1 MREDTIS
8 KINSVGKVSRI
19 ISKIAQV
26 ITLISAIACIVVG
39 VIFMF
44 IPADAVKSFNGE
56 VIGKIVFD
64 EEKSK
69 MFSFDDSDNEHIK
82 FMGAEFKVKTT
93 ETVEGNNRAVNIDA
107 LAINVDGRHFKL
119 LGITLSFAGSLLLVS
134 LYVVFMFAV
143 RLSKALEICESPF
156 EENVLTAM
164 KNFGYSFIPFG
175 VISVGLTGISAISL
189 ILVILVVIL
198 FINIFNYGA
207 ELQQESDDTV

>member
-1 MREDTIS
+1 MKNDIIA
-8 KINSVGKVSRI
+8 KIHSVGKVSRI
-19 ISKIAQV
+19 VSKIAQV
-26 ITLISAIACIVVG
+26 VTLIGAIACLVVG
-39 VIFMF
+39 VILIF
-44 IPADAVKSFNGE
+44 IPADAVKSFNGTAT
-56 VIGKIVFD
+56 GTIVLD

-69 MFSFDDSDNEHIK
+69 MISFDDSDNEHIK
-82 FMGAEFKVKTT
+82 FMGAEFKVNTT
-93 ETVEGNNRAVNIDA
+93 ETVEGNSRSVNIDA

-175 VISVGLTGISAISL
+175 ILQIGLTGISSVTI
-189 ILVILVVIL
+189 ILMILLVLAMIY
-198 FINIFNYGA
+198 IFSYGA
-207 ELQQESDDTV
+207 KLQQESDETV

>member
-1 MREDTIS
+1 MKNDIIA

-19 ISKIAQV
+19 VSKIAQV
-26 ITLISAIACIVVG
+26 ITLIGAIACLVAG
-39 VIFMF
+39 VILIF
-44 IPADAVKSFNGE
+44 IPADAVTSFNGTAT
-56 VIGKIVFD
+56 GTIVLD

-69 MFSFDDSDNEHIK
+69 MISFGDSDNEHIK
-82 FMGAEFKVKTT
+82 FMGAEFKVNTT
-93 ETVEGNNRAVNIDA
+93 ETVEGNSRSVNIDA

-175 VISVGLTGISAISL
+175 ILQIGLTGISAVTI
-189 ILVILVVIL
+189 ILMIMFVLAMIY
-198 FINIFNYGA
+198 IFSYGA
-207 ELQQESDDTV
+207 KLQQESDDTV